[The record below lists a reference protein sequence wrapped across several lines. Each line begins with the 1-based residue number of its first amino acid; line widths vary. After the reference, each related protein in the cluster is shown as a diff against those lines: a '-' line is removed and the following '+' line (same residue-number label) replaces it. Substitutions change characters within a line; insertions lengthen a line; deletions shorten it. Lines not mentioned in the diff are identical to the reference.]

1 MRANIVFFIIMIGN
15 LFFSGQYLGSKYMR
29 SLNRNYVRVEIQF
42 LSFEG
47 DTITFNR
54 RLPIQYEIKNK
65 DTLSARVYDRGLELD
80 SKHGLERFS
89 HLTIGDYYQLI
100 LLPVN
105 RQLCF
110 SEHSYY
116 NTNFIELYSEDAE
129 GVLFRE
135 IESDEPYDI
144 HSHFGLFLDRKD
156 KIYRISDVICL
167 KVENP
172 M

>member
-1 MRANIVFFIIMIGN
+1 MRANIIYFIVMIGN
-15 LFFSGQYLGSKYMR
+15 LCFSGQYLGSKYTR

-42 LSFEG
+42 LSSEG

-65 DTLSARVYDRGLELD
+65 DTLSARVYDTGLELG

-105 RQLCF
+105 RQLHF

-116 NTNFIELYSEDAE
+116 NTNFIESYSEDTE
-129 GVLFRE
+129 GVSFRE

-144 HSHFGLFLDRKD
+144 HSHFGHFLDRND
-156 KIYRISDVICL
+156 KIYRISDVICF
-167 KVENP
+167 KVQ
-172 M
+172 